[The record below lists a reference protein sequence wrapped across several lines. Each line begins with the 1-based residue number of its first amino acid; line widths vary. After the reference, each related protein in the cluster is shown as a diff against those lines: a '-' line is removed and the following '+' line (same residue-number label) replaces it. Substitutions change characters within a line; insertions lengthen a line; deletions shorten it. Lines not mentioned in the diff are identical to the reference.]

1 MLFGRGEF
9 TVGQL
14 RSVLDGLQQ
23 FAAAAGA
30 KTAAADFKVFADM
43 LEPFGSQGVSA
54 FCDAM
59 KTKLAAAA
67 EKPKTKKK
75 PSAKPKAAASEA
87 TTRQY
92 IAELQQAGT
101 DRPSFEAV
109 FGRLAADK
117 SLKSA
122 DVGEIARQYANS
134 VTKYKSIAAARDD
147 IEKAFVRNARF
158 ENKLR

>member
-1 MLFGRGEF
+1 MLFGKKDF

-14 RSVLDGLQQ
+14 RAVLDGLQQ
-23 FAAAAGA
+23 FSVAAGA
-30 KTAAADFKVFADM
+30 KTAAQDFKVFADM

-54 FCDAM
+54 FCGEM
-59 KTKLAAAA
+59 KAKLQAAA
-67 EKPKTKKK
+67 EKPKAKKK
-75 PSAKPKAAASEA
+75 PSARPKAAASEA

-122 DVGEIARQYANS
+122 DVGGIARAYANS
-134 VTKYKSIAAARDD
+134 VTKYKSAAAARDD

>member
-14 RSVLDGLQQ
+14 RAVLDGLQQ
-23 FAAAAGA
+23 FSVAAGA
-30 KTAAADFKVFADM
+30 KTAAQDFKAFSEM

-54 FCDAM
+54 FCAEM
-59 KTKLAAAA
+59 KAKFQAAA
-67 EKPKTKKK
+67 EKPKTRKK
-75 PSAKPKAAASEA
+75 PSAKPKAVASEA
-87 TTRQY
+87 TIQHY
-92 IAELQQAGT
+92 IVELQKAGT
-101 DRPSFEAV
+101 DRSAFEGV
-109 FGRLAADK
+109 FGRLVADK

-122 DVGEIARQYANS
+122 DVSEIARAYANS
-134 VTKYKSIAAARDD
+134 VTKYKSAVAARDD